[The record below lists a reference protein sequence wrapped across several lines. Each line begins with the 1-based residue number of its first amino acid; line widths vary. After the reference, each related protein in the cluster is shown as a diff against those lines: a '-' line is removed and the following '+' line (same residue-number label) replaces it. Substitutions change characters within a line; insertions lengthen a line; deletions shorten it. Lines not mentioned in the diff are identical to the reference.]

1 MMKLLNRQIFLNKEA
16 AALPD
21 LLESGGLP
29 VLVSGLSSVHRAN
42 LAAALFE
49 RLEMP
54 LFVVCPDEA
63 SADSF
68 ARDLEAMTGEKPTV
82 LYSRDF
88 TFYPTLAASRQ
99 VEQQRIAALDAL
111 CRGES
116 KITVATVS
124 ALLQRTLPVETL
136 RCAAF
141 EITDGG
147 EYPPDEIERALV
159 RCGYE
164 RCEQVEGCLLYTS
177 PSPRDRG

>member
-1 MMKLLNRQIFLNKEA
+1 
-16 AALPD
+16 
-21 LLESGGLP
+21 
-29 VLVSGLSSVHRAN
+29 
-42 LAAALFE
+42 
-49 RLEMP
+49 
-54 LFVVCPDEA
+54 
-63 SADSF
+63 
-68 ARDLEAMTGEKPTV
+68 MTGEKPTV

-147 EYPPDEIERALV
+147 EYPPMK
-159 RCGYE
+159 
-164 RCEQVEGCLLYTS
+164 
-177 PSPRDRG
+177 